1 MSHISSY
8 KTDIRLESAIGAGR
22 SVEEDPGWEI
32 LDEAVQATAEEFNL
46 DVSHSIRDYYGRSI
60 TCDWGLQGPAFPRG
74 LGVKVDRSTGEVAF
88 IADTYGGFERQ
99 AGEIKERLAQ
109 NYSALCVTRALRELN
124 YVVEVDEVKHPV
136 EGKKVL
142 IKGVL

>member
-8 KTDIRLESAIGAGR
+8 RTDIRLETALGEGR

-32 LDEAVQATAEEFNL
+32 LGEAVLATAEEFNL

-60 TCDWGLQGPAFPRG
+60 ACDWGLTGPLFPRG
-74 LGVKVDRSTGEVAF
+74 LGIKVDRNTGEVTF
-88 IADTYGGFERQ
+88 VADTYGGYERN
-99 AGEIKERLAQ
+99 AGEVKERLVQ
-109 NYSALCVTRALRELN
+109 NYSALCVSKALRELN
-124 YVVEVDEVKHPV
+124 YSVEVDEVSHPV